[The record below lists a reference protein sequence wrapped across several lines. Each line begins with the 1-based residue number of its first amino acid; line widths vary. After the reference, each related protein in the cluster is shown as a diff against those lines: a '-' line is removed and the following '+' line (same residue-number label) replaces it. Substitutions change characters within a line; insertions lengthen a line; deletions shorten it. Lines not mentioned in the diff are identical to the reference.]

1 MISFQT
7 ILQNYSNK
15 NSVWVFFFFFFGIKQ
30 RHIDQWSRIENP
42 EINPCIHGQFTAK
55 KPKIY
60 PQERNISS
68 INGIMRNGK
77 LHERE

>member
-15 NSVWVFFFFFFGIKQ
+15 NSVWVFFFFGIKQ

-42 EINPCIHGQFTAK
+42 EINPCIHSQFTAK

>member
-1 MISFQT
+1 MGG
-7 ILQNYSNK
+7 
-15 NSVWVFFFFFFGIKQ
+15 FFGIKQ

-42 EINPCIHGQFTAK
+42 EINPCIHGQFMAK
-55 KPKIY
+55 KPRIY

-77 LHERE
+77 LHAKEWNWAHQNGL

>member
-1 MISFQT
+1 MTLFQT

-15 NSVWVFFFFFFGIKQ
+15 NSVCFFFFELN

-42 EINPCIHGQFTAK
+42 EINPCIHGQFMAK
-55 KPKIY
+55 KPRIY

-77 LHERE
+77 LHAKE

>member
-1 MISFQT
+1 MTLFQT

-15 NSVWVFFFFFFGIKQ
+15 NSVWGFFGIKQ
-30 RHIDQWSRIENP
+30 RHTDQWSRIENP
-42 EINPCIHGQFTAK
+42 EINPCIHSQFTAK

-68 INGIMRNGK
+68 INGITRNGK
-77 LHERE
+77 LHAKE